1 MTIKKKKAPLSRA
14 EINEKYRRGM
24 SVGLMKVIV
33 VMSVVGMVVH
43 WTLALSM
50 YLEFSVGTMQFL
62 AKHVGSGLDWYDA
75 IKVCGWI
82 FALLLVL
89 RNVRGLYLRVFW
101 IAAFIWFLLE
111 TVLVEDM
118 GLVSEQVAQCLVA
131 THWTLDLIAATLF
144 LILNRKYGWE
154 D

>member
-1 MTIKKKKAPLSRA
+1 MTIKKKKATLSHT

-33 VMSVVGMVVH
+33 VVSVVGLLVH

-50 YLEFSVGTMQFL
+50 HLDFSVGRMQFL
-62 AKHVGSGLDWYDA
+62 AKHVGSGLDWYDV

-82 FALLLVL
+82 IGLSLVL
-89 RNVRGLYLRVFW
+89 RNVKGLYLRVFW
-101 IAAFIWFLLE
+101 IAAFICFLLK
-111 TVLVEDM
+111 TVLVKDM